1 MRAKLPQPNAD
12 TIAAIATA
20 QGRGGIGVVRVSGR
34 RIETLVRGMLGKIP
48 VARHATFCNFLD
60 ENGDTLDQ
68 GVALFFPA
76 PHSYTGED
84 VLELQGHGGSAVLQL
99 VLGRC
104 VDLGARLAQPGEFTR
119 RAFLNNKLD
128 LAQAESVADLIDAN
142 TTEGARSAMRSLRGE
157 FSAAIHGM
165 VDELISLRMLVE
177 AMLDFPE
184 EELDDVDTE
193 RRNVLLNSI
202 RSRLQHTLDTA
213 KQGSLLRE
221 GAHVV
226 IAGQPNV
233 GKSSLLNRLAGEEVA
248 LVSDIPG
255 TTRDVIRQA
264 IQIRG
269 VPLHIMDTAGLRE
282 SDDAVESMGIA
293 RAHQTMHRADLI
305 LLLLDA
311 SKGMTAQDE
320 AIFAG
325 LPTDIPRMV
334 VLNKIDLL
342 DDGATASVSALFA
355 VGSSIGVSAKT
366 GAGIEELRG
375 RLLEAVGWRDQESGT
390 FMARERHLRA
400 LNLAQ
405 THLAQAQTV
414 LSSAELFA
422 EELRLA
428 QHALSEITGE
438 FTPDDLLGEI
448 FSRFCI
454 GK

>member
-1 MRAKLPQPNAD
+1 MRAKLSQPNAE

-20 QGRGGIGVVRVSGR
+20 QGRGGIGVVRISGR
-34 RIETLVRGMLGKIP
+34 HIEIQAQGILGKLP
-48 VARHATFCNFLD
+48 AARHATYGNFLD

-84 VLELQGHGGSAVLQL
+84 VLELQGHGGPAVLQL
-99 VLGRC
+99 LLRRC
-104 VDLGARLAQPGEFTR
+104 LDLGARLAQPGEFTH

-142 TTEGARSAMRSLRGE
+142 TAEAARSAMRSLRGE

-165 VDELISLRMLVE
+165 VDELVHLRMLVE

-184 EELDDVDTE
+184 EEVEAVDLE
-193 RRNVLLNSI
+193 RRNVLLNSV

-213 KQGSLLRE
+213 RQGSLLRE

-233 GKSSLLNRLAGEEVA
+233 GKSSLLNRLVGEEVA
-248 LVSDIPG
+248 LVSEIPG

-282 SDDAVESMGIA
+282 SEDAVESMGIA
-293 RAHQTMHRADLI
+293 RARQTLHRADLI

-311 SKGMTAQDE
+311 SKGLTAQDE
-320 AIFAG
+320 AILAG
-325 LPTDIPRMV
+325 LPADIPRLLV
-334 VLNKIDLL
+334 FNKTDLL
-342 DDGATASVSALFA
+342 GDSAVMSVSIPF
-355 VGSSIGVSAKT
+355 VQVSAKT

-375 RLLEAVGWRDQESGT
+375 KLLEVVGWRDQESGA
-390 FMARERHLRA
+390 FMARERHVQALRQA
-400 LNLAQ
+400 L

-414 LSSAELFA
+414 LASAELFA

-428 QHALSEITGE
+428 QRALNEITGE